1 MSVEFLKA
9 LFSDKALTFDEFA
22 KAVADSK
29 DIKHA
34 NLADG
39 QYVDK
44 QKLDDKAG
52 ELKLT
57 GVELV
62 TVWHASFSRLSCAI
76 F

>member
-29 DIKHA
+29 DIKLA

-39 QYVDK
+39 KYVDK

-52 ELKLT
+52 ELKPWRRIRTRSKPAYFL
-57 GVELV
+57 
-62 TVWHASFSRLSCAI
+62 SFLLKIS
-76 F
+76 